1 MAIERREY
9 VNLLMQK
16 RWNGKVKIVT
26 GIRRCGNSFLLNT
39 LFKQRLLEEGTPEDS
54 FVELALDRKTDL
66 QFRNPSVYWRRE
78 NHEKDERCRVLCRDV
93 PP

>member
-26 GIRRCGNSFLLNT
+26 GIRRCGKSFLLNT

-54 FVELALDRKTDL
+54 FVELALDQKTDL
-66 QFRNPSVYWRRE
+66 QFRNPSVYGWRE
-78 NHEKDERCRVLCRDV
+78 NYEKDERCRVLCRDV

>member
-26 GIRRCGNSFLLNT
+26 GIRRCGKSFLLNT

-66 QFRNPSVYWRRE
+66 QFRNPSYWRRE

-93 PP
+93 AP